1 MNISLSTVWVGM
13 VTVAVA
19 ATVVYGWRFFNWA
32 WLRPKR
38 TEKSLR
44 EQGLT
49 GNRYRF
55 LFGDL
60 KEVAKT
66 AEQAKLKPIKLT
78 DNIVPRVMPYF
89 YTAANTYGNLFI
101 HGSRHMLLP
110 PRPPSLI
117 LRRTVTDSTA
127 ATSTPPISFASTPPI
142 PFVFSCTHHR
152 VQLHP
157 STNRLRIEKLITVV
171 YDQAASNLVAGSNL
185 EGTIQ
190 HILDMGG
197 GPAMGRK

>member
-101 HGSRHMLLP
+101 R
-110 PRPPSLI
+110 
-117 LRRTVTDSTA
+117 
-127 ATSTPPISFASTPPI
+127 
-142 PFVFSCTHHR
+142 
-152 VQLHP
+152 
-157 STNRLRIEKLITVV
+157 VV